1 MSERR
6 FVEGMMAVRLRQ
18 LGYLLSRLRRSPVG
32 ISGALI
38 VLIVVA
44 LAVFA
49 PLIMPYDPTEIHL
62 QDRLLPPVWHEE
74 GRAEYPLGTD
84 QMGRDLLS
92 RIIIGSRVSVMVG
105 VSAVLVA
112 GTVGVILGLLAG
124 FVGGWVDS
132 LIMRVVDALY
142 AIPFILM
149 SMAIVGVLGPSVW
162 TIVVTLGL
170 VQWQNYSRVIRA
182 EVLSLREREFVMAAR
197 AIGQQELLIA
207 LRHILPNAVASVIV
221 LATLQVASTIISESA
236 LSFLGMGVQPPTVT
250 WGLMLADGRD
260 YLATAWWLATFPGLA
275 ITITV
280 LGIIFLGD
288 WLRDVLDP
296 HLRGT

>member
-1 MSERR
+1 
-6 FVEGMMAVRLRQ
+6 
-18 LGYLLSRLRRSPVG
+18 VG
-32 ISGALI
+32 IAGALI
-38 VLIVVA
+38 VLIVLG
-44 LAVFA
+44 LAIFA

-62 QDRLLPPVWHEE
+62 QDRLLPPVWYEE
-74 GRAEYPLGTD
+74 GRAQYPLGTD

-112 GTVGVILGLLAG
+112 GTVGVVLGLLAG

-197 AIGQQELLIA
+197 AIGQREVLIA

-296 HLRGT
+296 HLRGTAT